1 MILGRNPALWLALVG
16 AILNASVVVFGVVL
30 TTDQIV
36 QLNALAFAIVGILA
50 NSADPTTVGTFA
62 LTTKAPTTKWPLQK

>member
-16 AILNASVVVFGVVL
+16 AILNVSVGVFGITL
-30 TTDQIV
+30 TVDQLI

-50 NSADPTTVGTFA
+50 NAADPTTVGTFA
-62 LTTKAPTTKWPLQK
+62 LTTKAPTKFP

>member
-16 AILNASVVVFGVVL
+16 ASLNAAVVVFGIVL
-30 TTDQIV
+30 TTEQIV

-50 NSADPTTVGTFA
+50 NAADPTTVGTFA
-62 LTTKAPTTKWPLQK
+62 LTTKAPTKWPPQK